1 MEQDH
6 FLHGPAASFFLIPCD
21 SSQCVLSFE
30 RQNGLNK
37 VLLHDQIGKASFGS
51 AIPNYHLPM
60 TIKVILIQFMMPATV
75 AGGNIY
81 HY

>member
-1 MEQDH
+1 M
-6 FLHGPAASFFLIPCD
+6 FKIMPYGTGPFPPSTCCKLF
-21 SSQCVLSFE
+21 SQCVLSFE